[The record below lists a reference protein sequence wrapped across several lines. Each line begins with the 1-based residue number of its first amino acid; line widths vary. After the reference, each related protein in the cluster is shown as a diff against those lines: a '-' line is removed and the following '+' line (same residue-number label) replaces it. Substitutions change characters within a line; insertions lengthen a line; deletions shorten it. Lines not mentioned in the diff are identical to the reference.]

1 MAQLVC
7 PSTRP
12 AALAASAL
20 ASLVELI
27 KDVLTVTHKSGRLP
41 DRFALVNLLSKL
53 ALVSSDPRHTSVL
66 QYLEYALL
74 IPRRRVGRMLM
85 QEQSAFRQ
93 LLEIQFAYPRQVN
106 PPRLLLRLNN
116 LGVVLLVVDE
126 LPSTEICTHGSAHQQ
141 NGFLLIQQFLR
152 LDPHARPGEIPWF
165 AILVWHCKVQC
176 QPKCDAIAR

>member
-1 MAQLVC
+1 MAQLVGS
-7 PSTRP
+7 STRS

-27 KDVLTVTHKSGRLP
+27 KDVLAVTHKSGWLPNRL
-41 DRFALVNLLSKL
+41 ALVSLLSKL

-66 QYLEYALL
+66 QYLEYAIL

-93 LLEIQFAYPRQVN
+93 LFAIQFAHPRQVN

-116 LGVVLLVVDE
+116 LGGRV
-126 LPSTEICTHGSAHQQ
+126 SC
-141 NGFLLIQQFLR
+141 R
-152 LDPHARPGEIPWF
+152 
-165 AILVWHCKVQC
+165 
-176 QPKCDAIAR
+176 